1 MAATALLELLL
12 IVANFLVVLATWWG
26 CWCRLPALQLDN
38 VHVRHR
44 YRYRLILVLTPS
56 VNCCLSTV
64 QLILMFS
71 ILTLPPMDC
80 KFLVYFT
87 FLLRSL
93 SPRTVLLPCGCC
105 LINCCVFATSQLLPF
120 CFTMLHV
127 WIRKAKAIYTS
138 ACCRIAVALPLLAA
152 TVPIDRLLINCCL
165 FDFALLAVAKAQAD
179 IAQHSLGWLLAS

>member
-12 IVANFLVVLATWWG
+12 IVADFLLVLATWWG

-38 VHVRHR
+38 VHVCHR

-64 QLILMFS
+64 QLILIFL
-71 ILTLPPMDC
+71 IWTLPPMDC

-93 SPRTVLLPCGCC
+93 SPRTVLLCCRC
-105 LINCCVFATSQLLPF
+105 LINCCIFATSQLLLF
-120 CFTMLHV
+120 SVTMLQV
-127 WIRKAKAIYTS
+127 CVTKAETLYTS
-138 ACCRIAVALPLLAA
+138 ACCRIAVTMLL
-152 TVPIDRLLINCCL
+152 LLLSPSINC
-165 FDFALLAVAKAQAD
+165 
-179 IAQHSLGWLLAS
+179 